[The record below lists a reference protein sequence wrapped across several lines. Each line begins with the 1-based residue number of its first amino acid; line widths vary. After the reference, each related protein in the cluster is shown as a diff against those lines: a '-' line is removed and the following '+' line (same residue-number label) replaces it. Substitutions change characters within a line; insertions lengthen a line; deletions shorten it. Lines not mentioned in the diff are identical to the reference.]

1 MPTLNE
7 NAFTFVSHALPE
19 DTFTVV
25 RFSGDEGLSTLYS
38 FEILLVSEKQDLD
51 LTAVLQN
58 PATLTIKGHFSGG
71 EDLPFHGILSAF
83 EQMHQA
89 DTYYFYR
96 AVLRPRL
103 WWLTLTHHNQ
113 VFLDKKAAA
122 FLSEVLE
129 DGGLSHAL
137 DFEFRYQGHYPAW
150 EYVCQYNESH
160 FHFVSRWMERGG
172 AYYWFDQGEHAEKMI
187 ATDTL
192 IAHLPMPGH
201 ETLLYS
207 PPSGLD
213 STDSG
218 RVIKRFTLKQS
229 PLPRNILLKD
239 YNPMKPSLELEGK
252 AHVQDKGRGEI
263 YLYGEHFLDTSMGEH
278 LAIVRAEEYR
288 CREKVFHGLSSVPA
302 IRPGF
307 LFTLEKH
314 FRDEF
319 NQQYLTTLV
328 RHEGSQERYLLSGL
342 GLGDLEDRDGLFYR
356 NTFECIPAS
365 VQFRPARVTPKPRI
379 AGTISA
385 KVDAAGSGQYAEL
398 DEYGRY
404 KVILPFDLSGR
415 GQGKASCWLRMAT
428 PYAGQGH
435 GMHFPLHKG
444 TEVLL
449 TFIDGDPDRPIIQA
463 AVPNLETPS
472 VVTSDGQSSSRIE
485 SGSGHKV
492 VLEDQ
497 EGKESV
503 GLFCSHGDGD
513 GSWMW
518 MGKRSPA
525 SMQIVSKGNKH
536 ELVCGQEDSFVLG
549 SENYVTLGSHMDVTV
564 GSVSEFVVAQKFAA
578 ELAGSLEIKRGAHLE
593 FGKTTEIIKDS
604 SDLLGSKNV
613 SLRAGL
619 SKTETTALH
628 SIANKVALGVAA
640 VGALLAAAGGDLAGA
655 VFPDEKKG
663 REAWKQGG
671 WSMSPIISGVI
682 LQMGAMAYLLKK
694 LKADLFKPCA
704 EINLNNEGIDILTTK
719 KATTGITLSAGEG
732 PPASLKL
739 SENALKVRR
748 PESADG
754 KGGGKIHLDKNRVI
768 IAKIK
773 SNESDKSQTLL
784 DVDNDEARMLMKG
797 YGVVKVSN
805 TGVTAQ
811 ALEGAV
817 GGKLTLEKKLAK
829 LEQGGK
835 EISIDDSAIK
845 MKFGANAVTLS
856 SAAIDMKGN
865 FIKLG

>member
-1 MPTLNE
+1 MPQLKD
-7 NAFTFVSHALPE
+7 NAYTFVSKALPE
-19 DTFTVV
+19 DAFTVV
-25 RFSGDEGLSTLYS
+25 RFAGEEGLSTLYR
-38 FEILLVSEKQDLD
+38 FEILLVSEKEDID

-58 PATLTIKGHFSGG
+58 PATFTIKGSISGS
-71 EDLPFHGILSAF
+71 EDLPFHGILSSF

-89 DTYYFYR
+89 DTYFFYR

-113 VFLDKKAAA
+113 VFLDKKAGD
-122 FLSEVLE
+122 FLTEVLE
-129 DGGLSHAL
+129 DGGLSHGL
-137 DFEFRYQGHYPAW
+137 DFEFRYQGSYPTW

-172 AYYWFDQGEHAEKMI
+172 AYYWFDQGEQAEKMI

-192 IAHLPMPGH
+192 IAHLPMAGH

-213 STDSG
+213 TTDADK
-218 RVIKRFTLKQS
+218 VIKRFTLKQS
-229 PLPRNILLKD
+229 PLPGNILLKD
-239 YNPMKPSLELEGK
+239 YNPMKPSLDLEGK

-263 YLYGEHFLDTSMGEH
+263 YLYGEHFLDTNMGEH
-278 LAIVRAEEYR
+278 LATVRAEEYQ
-288 CREKVFHGLSSVPA
+288 CREKIFHGLSSVPA

-319 NQQYLTTLV
+319 NQPYLTTLV

-342 GLGDLEDRDGLFYR
+342 GVRDLEDRDALFYR
-356 NTFECIPAS
+356 NNFECIPATT
-365 VQFRPARVTPKPRI
+365 QFRPQRLTPRPRI

-428 PYAGQGH
+428 PYAGEGH

-449 TFIDGDPDRPIIQA
+449 SFIDGDPDRPIIQA
-463 AVPNLETPS
+463 AVPNVETPS
-472 VVTSDGQSSSRIE
+472 VVTSAGQTSSRIE

-503 GLFCSHGDGD
+503 GLFCSHGNGD

-525 SMQIVSKGNKH
+525 SMQIMSKGNKH

-549 SENYVTLGSHMDVTV
+549 SENYVTVGSHMDVTV

-604 SDLLGSKNV
+604 SDLLGSEKV

-640 VGALLAAAGGDLAGA
+640 VGALLAAAGGDLASTA
-655 VFPDEKKG
+655 FPDEKKG

-671 WSMSPIISGVI
+671 LSMGPITGGVI

-704 EINLNNEGIDILTTK
+704 EINLNNEGIDIHTTN
-719 KATTGITLSAGEG
+719 KATTGIFLSAGKD

-739 SENALKVRR
+739 GENSLKVRR

-754 KGGGKIHLDKNRVI
+754 KGGGNIHLDRNRVI

-773 SNESDKSQTLL
+773 SNESDKSQTLV

-817 GGKLTLEKKLAK
+817 GGKLTLGKKLAR

-835 EISIDDSAIK
+835 EISIDDSEIK